1 MVNQRNN
8 VHVSGYVQSEKEHD
22 SKNYQLIVG
31 IETNNQILPVTVIV
45 EKEQWEKFKS
55 DFPAKYKSA
64 TISGQLQAFRDETGT
79 HYAIKAGER
88 SINCFHN
95 ILNQAL
101 DESESQFHGRVRLE
115 RKFDF
120 DTSSNLYLKR
130 LLFRTDSVHPVF
142 FEAMALRGAAPF
154 FDNINEGDCMYLRA
168 NYVLD
173 KSGKPPY
180 WRIKHKPQACACR

>member
-1 MVNQRNN
+1 MNEQV
-8 VHVSGYVQSEKEHD
+8 
-22 SKNYQLIVG
+22 
-31 IETNNQILPVTVIV
+31 LPIPVLV
-45 EKEQWEKFKS
+45 EKGQWEKFKS
-55 DFPAKYKSA
+55 DFPAKYKSV
-64 TISGQLQAFRDETGT
+64 TISGQLQTYRDEEGT

-88 SINCFHN
+88 AINCFHN
-95 ILNQAL
+95 ILHQTL
-101 DESESQFHGRVRLE
+101 DESESQFHGVVKLE

-130 LLFRTDSVHPVF
+130 LLFRTNSAHPVF

-154 FDNINEGDCMYLRA
+154 FDNINEGDCLYLRA

-173 KSGKPPY
+173 KSGNPPY